1 MFFKARNQLILSVLI
16 IVAAALPS
24 EASFERRAGIR
35 ALGMGGA
42 FTGVADDASAP
53 YWNPAG
59 IGRFSAVEFRAE
71 YARPFTGAAN
81 IDINDVDFAFAY
93 PFGNWGTML
102 GGYDYLGNYLYNE
115 GVGIFS
121 YGLGLLKRKPL
132 LVGFNARLYSVNY
145 SVGGL
150 SSVDAGQVKK
160 DLLFSNYGFGESA
173 FGFDLGALYRY
184 RNKWTVGVSLF
195 NLNAPSTS
203 LNPDDQ
209 DELPLTGRIGISYL
223 FKRLTGAL
231 DLEYRDQYFMDSKPV
246 YIHTGVEQELFR
258 KRLHLRA
265 GAFGMVSPEF
275 SPRLTAGFSYNFLR
289 REWVEFGTDL
299 LDGKE
304 YQYLK
309 RLWLTLEYG
318 AAFPVASGSFEGSFG
333 DQRIG
338 LKITFDTA
346 KEYKKYMTRQELEEM
361 LKDKKIEVALDITES
376 LLEKEFEIIEGEKEM
391 IQQELQERFDQER
404 QELMQDLEM
413 QQELEL
419 EQKRIEQD
427 LLTAGQ
433 QEELEE
439 QIRQLQEIIRQQQRA
454 IEMSTKT
461 NEALQHLMLAVRY
474 YFLQQYGEAEKE
486 CYIAIELAP
495 HIALAYKRLGSIYY
509 KQGRF
514 SDASA
519 AWKKALDIDPTD
531 EELQNWLER
540 FRKGKNLE

>member
-1 MFFKARNQLILSVLI
+1 MFFKARNLLVLSVILI
-16 IVAAALPS
+16 IVSATPS
-24 EASFERRAGIR
+24 AASFERKGGIR
-35 ALGMGGA
+35 ALGMGEA

-71 YARPFTGAAN
+71 YARPFAGAEN
-81 IDINDVDFAFAY
+81 VEINDMDFAFAY

-102 GGYDYLGNYLYNE
+102 GGYNYLGNYLYSE
-115 GVGIFS
+115 GVGTFS
-121 YGLGLLKRKPL
+121 YGVGLFKRKPL
-132 LVGFNARLYSVNY
+132 LIGLNTRLYSVGY
-145 SVGGL
+145 SVSGL
-150 SSVDAGQVKK
+150 SSIDAGHVKK
-160 DLLFSNYGFGESA
+160 DPLFSSYGYGESA
-173 FGFDLGALYRY
+173 FGFDLGAMYRY
-184 RNKWTVGVSLF
+184 RDIWTVGVSVF
-195 NLNAPSTS
+195 NLNEPCTS
-203 LNPDDQ
+203 LNPEDNDK
-209 DELPLTGRIGISYL
+209 LPITGRIGVSYTYNKFL
-223 FKRLTGAL
+223 GAF

-246 YIHTGVEQELFR
+246 YIHAGLEQELFK

-265 GAFGMVSPEF
+265 GAFGMVSPEI
-275 SPRLTAGFSYNFLR
+275 STNLTAGFSYNFLR
-289 REWVEFGTDL
+289 KEWVEFGTDL
-299 LDGKE
+299 LDGKD

-318 AAFPVASGSFEGSFG
+318 AAFPIGSGAFEGSYG

-338 LKITFDTA
+338 LKVTFDTS

-361 LKDKKIEVALDITES
+361 LKDRKIEVALDITETI
-376 LLEKEFEIIEGEKEM
+376 LEKEFEIIEGEKEM
-391 IQQELQERFDQER
+391 IEQELQERFDMER
-404 QELMQDLEM
+404 QELMQDLAM

-427 LLTAGQ
+427 LMTAGQ

-439 QIRQLQEIIRQQQRA
+439 QIRQLQEIIRKQQRA

-474 YFLQQYGEAEKE
+474 YFLQQYGQAEKE

-495 HIALAYKRLGSIYY
+495 HISLAFKRLGSIYY
-509 KQGRF
+509 KQGRY
-514 SDASA
+514 SDANA
-519 AWKKALDIDPTD
+519 AWKKALEIDPTD
-531 EELQNWLER
+531 DELKIWLER